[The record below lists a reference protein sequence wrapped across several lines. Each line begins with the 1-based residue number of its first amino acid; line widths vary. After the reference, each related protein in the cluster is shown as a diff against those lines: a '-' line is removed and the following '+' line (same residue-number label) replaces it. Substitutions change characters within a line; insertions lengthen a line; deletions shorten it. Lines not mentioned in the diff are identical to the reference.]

1 MSKNSKNKRNRN
13 SPVKSTTGMRQQG
26 SSKSESPG
34 KGESK
39 NIGKNSNGTDHEKL
53 PNNFETPGTK
63 KSDSKPIQKK
73 PITIDE
79 NEESNG
85 SDHEKA
91 QFSSQSKKE
100 SEEKGKKR
108 KTSENS
114 HRKIDLRR
122 INRGRRESEEEEESE
137 SYHSDREKA
146 SPFKNNGTD
155 HDKASPVSDHNINIM
170 IVQGVWP

>member
-1 MSKNSKNKRNRN
+1 MSKNSKNKRNRD

-79 NEESNG
+79 NEESSG
-85 SDHEKA
+85 SDHEKS
-91 QFSSQSKKE
+91 QSSSQSKK
-100 SEEKGKKR
+100 
-108 KTSENS
+108 
-114 HRKIDLRR
+114 
-122 INRGRRESEEEEESE
+122 
-137 SYHSDREKA
+137 
-146 SPFKNNGTD
+146 
-155 HDKASPVSDHNINIM
+155 
-170 IVQGVWP
+170 